1 MSIEASDVDS
11 GPEWASI
18 RAQLIAHSEQVR
30 NDEGL
35 LQALGLKIAHS
46 NVVEFGPAALTR
58 LEHARIRE
66 MTARQEIEAV
76 ARANFAAQAQTHA
89 MAVDL
94 LEARNNADLARRV
107 NEGAQRRFG
116 VVAGSIA
123 LEGPG
128 PTPFGWRA
136 LPLGLLDLLLGSN
149 GLARMGPCAGAAEL
163 FGEAASEVRS
173 AAVVRMAIWSPAR
186 TAALAFGSA
195 DPEGFTPDMGAE
207 LVAFLARVV
216 ERTAERWP
224 AL

>member
-107 NEGAQRRFG
+107 KALAKTRRTSANRVVVDLIEAGLDAQEQEKKRF
-116 VVAGSIA
+116 
-123 LEGPG
+123 
-128 PTPFGWRA
+128 F
-136 LPLGLLDLLLGSN
+136 DLADRLVNTSDHKEQQRIKEE
-149 GLARMGPCAGAAEL
+149 LARL
-163 FGEAASEVRS
+163 TFGE
-173 AAVVRMAIWSPAR
+173 
-186 TAALAFGSA
+186 
-195 DPEGFTPDMGAE
+195 
-207 LVAFLARVV
+207 
-216 ERTAERWP
+216 
-224 AL
+224 